1 MACRSLLVLIP
12 PLLLLVALAC
22 GGGQKAPSPVST
34 DSLIIA
40 LDDEHEGTTSALL
53 TLIDVSTGEIVAQ
66 LTSGY
71 QTWALYR
78 PSASELLVSDFEGD
92 DFQGRL
98 RVYDIADLSQARWSI
113 DLTDRAAATG
123 YGPFWGLSRDE
134 RYLYYTVHPRN
145 DEGEP
150 QRLANVVGIV
160 DLEARREVV
169 RAEMPGFCPMFLQ
182 SGDSDV
188 LALCGNR
195 RSLVS
200 VTPEGSVSTIAGPLP
215 AFTPAP
221 DPRGFWRSPVYGG
234 VYGDGGAFLAYGNG
248 DVVFADSDQP
258 AANLLPSGDLRL
270 WGSGVWGSGEW
281 HLDDDRVLFA
291 VGPTESESSTGI
303 LFDTLI
309 VFDPADPLSPARF
322 SLPGGIT
329 HAAPLDANRVALL
342 DSAVSTIYL
351 LDLASGEMT
360 GELEAPS
367 GAKWLVGP

>member
-1 MACRSLLVLIP
+1 MRVYLSAAAVLFLLSLS
-12 PLLLLVALAC
+12 C
-22 GGGQKAPSPVST
+22 GGGQKAPPPVST
-34 DSLIIA
+34 DNLIIA

-53 TLIDVSTGEIVAQ
+53 TIIDLSTGDTVAE
-66 LTSGY
+66 LASGY
-71 QTWALYR
+71 QTWALFR
-78 PSASELLVSDFEGD
+78 PSAGELLVSDLEGE

-98 RVYDIADLSQARWSI
+98 LVYDIADLSQARWSI

-123 YGPFWGLSRDE
+123 YGPFWGLSHDE
-134 RYLYYTVHPRN
+134 RYLYYVVHPR
-145 DEGEP
+145 DAEGEP
-150 QRLANVVGIV
+150 QRLANRIGIV
-160 DLEARREVV
+160 DLQARREVA
-169 RAEMPGFCPMFLQ
+169 RAEMPGFCPALTPV
-182 SGDSDV
+182 GKADV

-200 VTPEGSVSTIAGPLP
+200 MTPEGSVSTLAGPLP

-221 DPRGFWRSPVYGG
+221 DPRGFWRSPVWGG

-258 AANLLPSGDLRL
+258 ATNLLPSGDLRL
-270 WGSGVWGSGEW
+270 WGSGVWGNGEW
-281 HLDDDRVLFA
+281 RLDEDRVLFA
-291 VGPTESESSTGI
+291 VGPTEPVSSTGI

-329 HAAPLDANRVALL
+329 HAAPLDAHRVALL
-342 DSAVSTIYL
+342 DSAGATIYL
-351 LDLASGEMT
+351 FDLVSGEVT

-367 GAKWLVGP
+367 GARWLVGP

>member
-1 MACRSLLVLIP
+1 MRVYLSAAAG
-12 PLLLLVALAC
+12 LLLLVLSCA
-22 GGGQKAPSPVST
+22 GGQKAPPPVST
-34 DSLIIA
+34 DDLIIA

-53 TLIDVSTGEIVAQ
+53 TLIDLSTGETVAE

-71 QTWALYR
+71 QTWALFR
-78 PSASELLVSDFEGD
+78 PSAGELLVSDFEVD

-113 DLTDRAAATG
+113 DLTDRAAAIG
-123 YGPFWGLSRDE
+123 YGPFWGLSHDE
-134 RYLYYTVHPRN
+134 RYLFYVVHPRD

-150 QRLANVVGIV
+150 QRLANRIVIV
-160 DLEARREVV
+160 DLQARREVA
-169 RAEMPGFCPMFLQ
+169 RAEMPGFCPALTPL
-182 SGDSDV
+182 GEADV

-200 VTPEGSVSTIAGPLP
+200 VTSDGSNSTVAGPLP
-215 AFTPAP
+215 AVTLAP
-221 DPRGFWRSPVYGG
+221 DPRGFWHNPVHGG
-234 VYGDGGAFLAYGNG
+234 LYDGGGAFLAFGNG

-258 AANLLPSGDLRL
+258 ATNLLPSEGLRL

-281 HLDDDRVLFA
+281 HLNDDRVLFA
-291 VGPTESESSTGI
+291 VGPTEPESDTGI

-342 DSAVSTIYL
+342 DSDGGTIYL
-351 LDLASGEMT
+351 FDLVSGGVT

-367 GAKWLVGP
+367 GTRWLIGP